1 MNKIKFFWLSIL
13 NIQLL
18 IGFFTSYSFLH
29 RHIIIDNVLLFI
41 FCIFISSNIL
51 FLLMSRIKLQSLKIF
66 FSITVSSFLFMLL
79 FMKKN
84 NLSWEVIFSYD
95 AFLMIAASIFYTV
108 TLLKL
113 YITTPL
119 LVIYEVFF
127 YKKG

>member
-18 IGFFTSYSFLH
+18 IAFF
-29 RHIIIDNVLLFI
+29 
-41 FCIFISSNIL
+41 
-51 FLLMSRIKLQSLKIF
+51 
-66 FSITVSSFLFMLL
+66 
-79 FMKKN
+79 
-84 NLSWEVIFSYD
+84 
-95 AFLMIAASIFYTV
+95 MIAASIFYTV